1 MLLRFYKTNKDGKV
15 LGKFYEIHRKKDN
28 KVYIHY
34 GPEPIGTWSLPIG
47 KLEVYIFNNSENA
60 KKFMERKINEKLK
73 KSYKVEEINGKKSRE
88 SQIFKWMLK
97 NAKPIVKNKTVKKKK
112 TNKNKT
118 RKGGTLRFN
127 RIVKYEND
135 LPPSRVNK

>member
-15 LGKFYEIHRKKDN
+15 LGKFYEIYRKKNN

-34 GPEPIGTWSLPIG
+34 GSEPIGTWSLPIG
-47 KLEVYIFNNSENA
+47 KLEVYVFNNSENA
-60 KKFMERKINEKLK
+60 KKFMERKVNEKLK
-73 KSYKVEEINGKKSRE
+73 KNYKVEEIHGKKGRE